1 MSASE
6 KPHEFNELVS
16 RVRVVMNVGRDPRL
30 HGRYDMRG
38 NRPIYVM
45 LSLGS
50 EDEWQ
55 LYKTCARDSGLKG
68 AEVVAEFTPLPSSE
82 MTVHGTSMITEEFIA
97 GPIAVEQPS

>member
-50 EDEWQ
+50 EDE
-55 LYKTCARDSGLKG
+55 
-68 AEVVAEFTPLPSSE
+68 
-82 MTVHGTSMITEEFIA
+82 
-97 GPIAVEQPS
+97 